1 MGSTNRLGLLWA
13 TEGSRRA
20 LQSSICR
27 IIRARCSSPCALFS
41 KSGRAPVY
49 HWLNSANLSKDDIR
63 WAQVRL
69 YVIGFYGGSLDG
81 VVGPETK
88 RAILEFQKSNSLER
102 TGRLDQQ
109 TADALTGDTVVGQGS
124 PWSTATA
131 AR

>member
-63 WAQVRL
+63 RAQVRL

-81 VVGPETK
+81 VVGPET
-88 RAILEFQKSNSLER
+88 S
-102 TGRLDQQ
+102 GRFWD
-109 TADALTGDTVVGQGS
+109 S
-124 PWSTATA
+124 KKATA
-131 AR
+131 LNGPGRSSTNSFQAYGRH